1 MAVMNSSAMPSPSPS
16 DTPSKPA
23 APPLE
28 ALGKRNLLI
37 CDDEDGPR
45 QSLRIIFKDEY
56 NVFLAESGL
65 QAIEIAQQN
74 PIDAAILD
82 IRMAGLSGIE
92 TLNRLKEIYPA
103 IEVIILTAYET
114 IETARQALRLGAC
127 DYLNKPFDI
136 VTVRTAVANAMER
149 NALSRQ
155 ASATNELITQLQAEL
170 NNQKL
175 QEEITRTRGEI
186 YASIIHDINSPL
198 TIISGF
204 IEIINQRVGAASK
217 IEGEDLAMVRDRMA
231 RISRQVGNCVEISR
245 RYLSFMREE
254 SGANS
259 KVGVNQVMNDLWELL
274 KFHPSAKQNQ
284 LNIKTLEQELMMEMN
299 GTDLIQVLLNLAIN
313 ALQASA
319 DPHRV
324 DVQSR
329 LLKEPLDLA
338 AFVDGPEDR
347 FLNREGVQNEAP
359 LLCLTVEDD
368 GPGIPSDIL
377 PKIFESYFTTKKA
390 GKGSGLGL
398 SIVQRL
404 VKGNNGAIHVNSK
417 VGRGTVFTVYFPV
430 RKSVSS

>member
-1 MAVMNSSAMPSPSPS
+1 MNSSAMPSPSPS

-23 APPLE
+23 SPPPE
-28 ALGKRNLLI
+28 ALEKRNLLI

-92 TLNRLKEIYPA
+92 TLNRLKQIYPA
-103 IEVIILTAYET
+103 IEVIMLTAYET

-136 VTVRTAVANAMER
+136 ATVRTAVANAMER

>member
-1 MAVMNSSAMPSPSPS
+1 MAVTNSSAMPSQSLS
-16 DTPSKPA
+16 DTPSDPA
-23 APPLE
+23 SPPPE
-28 ALGKRNLLI
+28 ALDKRNLLV
-37 CDDEDGPR
+37 CDDEEGPR
-45 QSLRIIFKDEY
+45 QSLRIIFKDDY
-56 NVFLAESGL
+56 NILLAESG
-65 QAIEIAQQN
+65 QRAIELAGQHR
-74 PIDAAILD
+74 IDAAILD
-82 IRMAGLSGIE
+82 IQMAGLSGIE
-92 TLNRLKEIYPA
+92 TLNRLKQIDPA
-103 IEVIILTAYET
+103 IEVIILTAFET

-136 VTVRTAVANAMER
+136 ATVRNSIANAMER
-149 NALSRQ
+149 SALSRQ

-204 IEIINQRVGAASK
+204 IELINQRVGTTSR

-231 RISRQVGNCVEISR
+231 RITRQVSNCVEISR
-245 RYLSFMREE
+245 RYLSFMREHA
-254 SGANS
+254 GAHS
-259 KVGVNQVMNDLWELL
+259 KVGVNQVMDDLWELL
-274 KFHPSAKQNQ
+274 KFHPSAKENQ
-284 LNIKTLEQELMMEMN
+284 LNIERLDQELVIDLN

-313 ALQASA
+313 AMQSSA

-324 DVQSR
+324 DVQAR
-329 LLKEPLDLA
+329 LLPEPLDLA
-338 AFVDGPEDR
+338 AFGDGPED
-347 FLNREGVQNEAP
+347 LLVNRDGFRNQVP
-359 LLCLTVEDD
+359 LLHLSVTDD
-368 GPGIPSDIL
+368 GPGIPTEIL

-404 VKGNNGAIHVNSK
+404 VRGNDGAIHVNSK

-430 RKSVSS
+430 RRPTAA

>member
-1 MAVMNSSAMPSPSPS
+1 MPSQSPL
-16 DTPSKPA
+16 DTVSKPA
-23 APPLE
+23 PPPPEPLE
-28 ALGKRNLLI
+28 KRNLLI
-37 CDDEDGPR
+37 CDDEEGPR
-45 QSLRIIFKDEY
+45 QSLRIIFRDEY
-56 NVFLAESGL
+56 KVFLAESGQ
-65 QAIEIAQQN
+65 QAIEIARQH

-92 TLNRLKEIYPA
+92 TLNQLKQIDPA

-136 VTVRTAVANAMER
+136 ATVRTSVSNAMER
-149 NALSRQ
+149 RALSRQ
-155 ASATNELITQLQAEL
+155 ASATNALITQLQAEL

-204 IEIINQRVGAASK
+204 MELINQRVGAASK

-231 RISRQVGNCVEISR
+231 RITRQVGNCVDISR
-245 RYLSFMREE
+245 RYLSFMREH

-259 KVGVNQVMNDLWELL
+259 KVGVNQVLDDLWELL

-284 LNIKTLEQELMMEMN
+284 LNIKMLEQELVIEMN
-299 GTDLIQVLLNLAIN
+299 GTDLIQILLNLAIN
-313 ALQASA
+313 AMQSSA

-324 DVQSR
+324 DVQGR
-329 LLKEPLDLA
+329 LLSEPLDLN
-338 AFVDGPEDR
+338 AFVEGPEDL
-347 FLNREGVQNEAP
+347 FLNREGFQNQPP
-359 LLCLTVEDD
+359 LLCLRVEDD
-368 GPGIPSDIL
+368 GSGIPSDIL

-404 VKGNNGAIHVNSK
+404 VKGNNGAIHVNSGT
-417 VGRGTVFTVYFPV
+417 GRGTVFTVYFPV
-430 RKSVSS
+430 RKSASC